1 MPLRAACRLARRG
14 GEVICVNF
22 VELTVKF
29 LACFNAVFL
38 AKIC

>member
-1 MPLRAACRLARRG
+1 MPLQAACRLARRG

-22 VELTVKF
+22 DAFTVIF
-29 LACFNAVFL
+29 LAYFNAVFL